1 MLLLA
6 MLSLS
11 SCSKTPHCSYN
22 DGSLAFKEAS
32 GGRSFGGRH
41 GGPSSSCST
50 QIARHG
56 GSLLA
61 ILFSKSYL
69 NFRVISS
76 LAMGEN

>member
-1 MLLLA
+1 MLLPA

-11 SCSKTPHCSYN
+11 SCSKILHRSYN
-22 DGSLAFKEAS
+22 DGTLVFNESS

-56 GSLLA
+56 GSSVA
-61 ILFSKSYL
+61 ILFSKSQL
-69 NFRVISS
+69 NFRVISL
-76 LAMGEN
+76 LAMREN